1 MAAFTINQKQVGKNL
16 YLYPNGDL
24 ATCTEFTAVGDNPNY
39 KCVDENRLAPDEDT
53 TYVWWNGIV
62 AALDLYE
69 LQDSTTETGTIN
81 YVQIFA
87 RGKSHNYSQSIDGVY
102 KIICSPD
109 SDCANVYKSD
119 DINLTNNYTT
129 YNKVWATN
137 PDDDDA
143 WEWTDIDLLCI
154 GVECSS
160 PSISSSENFTFR
172 PSAAGDLTECGKS
185 GDATNWECVDDTIPD
200 NFSTYVYD
208 DRIFGGDGERDL
220 YNIPDNTQAAA
231 YPTINSVTIFS
242 VVKHGDDCCDSF
254 CESWSKLLIKTGGTI
269 FESPEKY
276 PNYLQWNTFSHT
288 WTTNPTGGAWSW
300 ADIDALQIGVRLQV
314 SRGYADCHLACTQV
328 YMIINASA
336 SSLNPEIRTTQCY
349 AKVNYDDEVECTPNK
364 PEQISTN
371 HARNVKMLNF
381 WNGSREV
388 YDLNRSGKSM
398 VLTGRETGSA
408 ACDTIICIR
417 NMARDGN
424 IITISELNP
433 NYFNGDCR
441 ITSFGWNEISE
452 KPSHFKWIL
461 ELEDEEL

>member
-81 YVQIFA
+81 YVQIYA
-87 RGKSHNYSQSIDGVY
+87 RGKAHETAQSIDGVY

-119 DINLTNNYTT
+119 DIDLTNNYTT
-129 YNKVWATN
+129 YSKVWATN
-137 PDDDDA
+137 PDDSAA
-143 WEWTDIDLLCI
+143 WEWADINALCI

-160 PSISSSENFTFR
+160 PTAKLVAATLTVR
-172 PSAAGDLTECGKS
+172 PDANGDDSTWTAV
-185 GDATNWECVDDTIPD
+185 GDTDDWECVDEEISDEDT
-200 NFSTYVYD
+200 TYVHTTSYFSAE
-208 DRIFGGDGERDL
+208 IFNFDNVSLPVGYIIDNIVFYIRTKVTGSVGNKGSMYCRLKSGGVS
-220 YNIPDNTQAAA
+220 YNGSRNPLNIGNYETFSYTWSVNPNGGAAWTEA
-231 YPTINSVTIFS
+231 TINAIQGGVWETL
-242 VVKHGDDCCDSF
+242 SF
-254 CESWSKLLIKTGGTI
+254 A
-269 FESPEKY
+269 
-276 PNYLQWNTFSHT
+276 
-288 WTTNPTGGAWSW
+288 GASY
-300 ADIDALQIGVRLQV
+300 GVRL
-314 SRGYADCHLACTQV
+314 TQV
-328 YMIINASA
+328 YMVINYRAPV
-336 SSLNPEIRTTQCY
+336 NPKIHTAQCY
-349 AKVNYDDEVECTPNK
+349 AKVNYDTSAECVLNK
-364 PEQISTN
+364 PETISTN

-408 ACDTIICIR
+408 ACDTIICLR

-433 NYFNGDCR
+433 DYFNGDYR

-461 ELEDEEL
+461 SLESAD